1 MSTTVDIDA
10 QVGLLLE
17 RLDNTE
23 TDAQLL
29 AGLCAQAPLVR
40 QVAAAC
46 EQTDLF
52 TRSAAQFAAF
62 QVELE
67 AEHAADERLLAAWLH
82 FLDRLISAPT
92 RLHLIG
98 AVRLC
103 LPLVA
108 HYLPEVGHGDHC

>member
-10 QVGLLLE
+10 QVSLLLE

-40 QVAAAC
+40 EVAAAC
-46 EQTDLF
+46 RHTAAF

-67 AEHAADERLLAAWLH
+67 ADHAADERLLEGLAA
-82 FLDRLISAPT
+82 APQGT
-92 RLHLIG
+92 EQYRVTPRAGGLTDIVLERKG
-98 AVRLC
+98 
-103 LPLVA
+103 
-108 HYLPEVGHGDHC
+108 

>member
-10 QVGLLLE
+10 QVSLLLE

-40 QVAAAC
+40 QIATAC
-46 EQTDLF
+46 IQTPAYVG
-52 TRSAAQFAAF
+52 SAAQVAAF

-67 AEHAADERLLAAWLH
+67 ADHTEDERLLAAWLH
-82 FLDRLISAPT
+82 FLDRIISAPT
-92 RLHLIG
+92 RLHMIG

-108 HYLPEVGHGDHC
+108 QYLPEVGHGDHR

>member
-1 MSTTVDIDA
+1 MSAAVDIDA
-10 QVGLLLE
+10 LVALLLD

-40 QVAAAC
+40 QIAAAC
-46 EQTDLF
+46 QQTAVF
-52 TRSAAQFAAF
+52 TRSAAQLAAF

-67 AEHAADERLLAAWLH
+67 ADHAAADRLLAAWLH
-82 FLDRLISAPT
+82 FLERIVNAPT
-92 RLHLIG
+92 HLHMVG
-98 AVRLC
+98 TVRLC

-108 HYLPEVGHGDHC
+108 QYLPEVGDGDHR

>member
-10 QVGLLLE
+10 QVSLLLE

-46 EQTDLF
+46 QQTAAF

-67 AEHAADERLLAAWLH
+67 ADHAADERLLAAWLH
-82 FLDRLISAPT
+82 FLDRIVSAPT
-92 RLHLIG
+92 RLHMIG

-108 HYLPEVGHGDHC
+108 QYLPEVCDGDPR

>member
-1 MSTTVDIDA
+1 MSAAVDIDA
-10 QVGLLLE
+10 QVSLLLE
-17 RLDNTE
+17 RLDNTA
-23 TDAQLL
+23 TDADLL

-40 QVAAAC
+40 EVAAAC
-46 EQTDLF
+46 RQTAAF

-92 RLHLIG
+92 RLHMIG
-98 AVRLC
+98 SVRLC

-108 HYLPEVGHGDHC
+108 HYLPEVGDGDPC